1 MEILLDEVESL
12 EAILMDDVTI
22 VRHPESG
29 FPEVIE
35 TTVLPTVGGDV
46 DRQYVCVTLQV
57 MPTEG
62 YPDTKP
68 QFKLRN
74 PRGLS
79 DSSINAIEEAM
90 RKKLDEC
97 LGQPVV
103 FDLIE
108 IIREHLTDSNLPSGQ
123 CVVCLFGFQEGDE
136 FTKTPCYHYLHSY
149 CLARHLSASRRNYQ
163 EEYDKLPGWQKKQA
177 KPYQATCPV
186 CRESIS
192 DDVEEPLGCAQ
203 PPMELENAPHFQLT
217 DEIRE
222 LQAKMAELFLRQKIR
237 GGIIDV
243 DADEGNVISIDND
256 DEGTE
261 GHKTSDTSPDEP
273 PAEQPQ
279 TPTRRGQQNYP
290 HQRGITRSS
299 HQRTHHGGNHHSYRR
314 NNRNR
319 RAGPG
324 RDQPCGSHPR

>member
-1 MEILLDEVESL
+1 MEIILDEVESL
-12 EAILMDDVTI
+12 EAILMEDVSI
-22 VRHPESG
+22 VRNPDSG
-29 FPEVIE
+29 FPELIE

-46 DRQYVCVTLQV
+46 ERQYVCVTLQV
-57 MPTEG
+57 MPVAG
-62 YPDTKP
+62 YPDVKP
-68 QFKLRN
+68 HFQLRN

-79 DSSINAIEEAM
+79 DGSINAIEEAM
-90 RKKLDEC
+90 RKKLEEC

-123 CVVCLFGFQEGDE
+123 CVVCLYGFQEGDE
-136 FTKTPCYHYLHSY
+136 FTKTACYHYLHSY
-149 CLARHLSASRRNYQ
+149 CLARHLTASRRNYQ

-192 DDVEEPLGCAQ
+192 DEVEPLGCAQ
-203 PPMELENAPHFQLT
+203 PPVELQNAPHFQLT
-217 DEIRE
+217 DEIRDM
-222 LQAKMAELFLRQKIR
+222 QTKMADMFLRQKVR

-243 DADEGNVISIDND
+243 DAEEGNVISID
-256 DEGTE
+256 DEDSQE
-261 GHKTSDTSPDEP
+261 GQKASDTSPDEP
-273 PAEQPQ
+273 PADNPP
-279 TPTRRGQQNYP
+279 TPRRGGGFP

-299 HQRTHHGGNHHSYRR
+299 QRTHHGGHHNHSYRR

-319 RAGPG
+319 RAGTG